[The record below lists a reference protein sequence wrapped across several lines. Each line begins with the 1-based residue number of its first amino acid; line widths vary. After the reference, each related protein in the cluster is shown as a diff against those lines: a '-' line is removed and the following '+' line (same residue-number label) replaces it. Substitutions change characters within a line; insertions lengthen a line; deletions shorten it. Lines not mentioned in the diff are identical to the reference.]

1 MDDPKSGEGG
11 TGIFW
16 VATRGDGKMGGDVA
30 TLLEEDADGAEEG
43 GVEARRF
50 APPGVAV
57 APPGVAVAPPELAP
71 VPPRRSE
78 WELASLSPKL
88 RVPDDDGG

>member
-1 MDDPKSGEGG
+1 
-11 TGIFW
+11 
-16 VATRGDGKMGGDVA
+16 MGGDVA

-57 APPGVAVAPPELAP
+57 APPELALAPP
-71 VPPRRSE
+71 RQSE
-78 WELASLSPKL
+78 WELTSLLLIL
-88 RVPDDDGG
+88 RVPDNDGG

>member
-1 MDDPKSGEGG
+1 
-11 TGIFW
+11 
-16 VATRGDGKMGGDVA
+16 MGGDVA

-57 APPGVAVAPPELAP
+57 APPELAP

-78 WELASLSPKL
+78 WELASLPPKL